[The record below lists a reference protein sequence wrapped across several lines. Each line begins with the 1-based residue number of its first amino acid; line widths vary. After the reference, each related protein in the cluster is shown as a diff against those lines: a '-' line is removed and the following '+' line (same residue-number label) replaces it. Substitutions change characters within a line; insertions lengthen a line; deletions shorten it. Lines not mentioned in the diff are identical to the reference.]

1 MKFMLNEQEL
11 EEYLTKEMVAST
23 EAQPLRDHTAYQ
35 KWNQKD
41 RSARYTLLS
50 SLQNDLIGQYDEL
63 PTCKALWEQLK
74 FSFGGTSTTRLRSLV
89 IKFEEYTKDPKHT
102 MSEHLRVMSNMIG
115 KLRDA
120 GHALTDEQQ
129 VRAVIR
135 SLPASWANM
144 KQILT
149 HSENIKNFS
158 DVSQHVI
165 LEAETRDADKTLTYV
180 AQEGSHNANGKRG
193 RQSKKGK
200 RGEASTSAPKE
211 GKMKKRKR
219 GKRGG
224 KKDLSKVKCFNCQQ
238 KGHFARDCTEPKKV
252 LSESFSQLY
261 VSSHVMVAHSQ
272 PVWFVDTGATKH
284 VARDREGFV
293 DYHRIPV
300 GSKHIFMG
308 NNSSEEVLGV
318 GSYQLKLRTGR
329 TLILDDVRYA
339 PTVRLNLLSVTAL
352 LDSGFSFIFR
362 GNKLDIFLDDVLF
375 GHGFRMDSLFQ
386 LDLIDS
392 QSSYSY
398 VVNDNIMN
406 DSTTWH
412 ARLGHIGQDRMTR
425 LAREGLLGPL
435 AKVNLQTCEACLA
448 GKACRKPFGKALEE
462 VEPIL
467 PSPSEGGE
475 LVPHPVVAEDSVS
488 DLQPSGSIPD
498 SGNTPQGPLG
508 QQDFQL
514 RRAGNDMSSIVATK
528 QWLSSTFEMKDM
540 GEANYVLGVKIVRDR
555 SKRLL
560 SFNAD
565 WGADREEH
573 RSTSGG
579 AISWYSKKKS
589 CIALSTM
596 DSEYVACSA
605 TVQEAVWLRSF
616 IQALGVTAH
625 IDEAVTVHCDN
636 TDALDFVKDPKYH
649 GKAKHIGL
657 RYHFIRTLVAQGEV
671 SMKHIP
677 TGRMVADPLTKPI
690 ARDVFL
696 SHIRTWNSNPLSES
710 LGTQSMPPV
719 AAMEVADPYSYNR
732 RGNGSPVAYGRD
744 FNLDSSPQSE
754 ADAASGL
761 DNSFQF
767 APVTPDLAK
776 LLENHQLSEIL
787 SFLLDHQKIQEKDKP
802 ETLTKSTSKEA
813 SGNQSNEL
821 LQDSLDSSSSTL
833 PKVVIEGK
841 PRRSRKPAATDGS
854 SPVKRKYVRKKDLHT
869 AETEQANVRREAKV
883 PTPKPVKRS
892 CRRGSKFDRN
902 YGRDESLDRTS
913 THQEEMYDNT
923 KASID
928 PLNNSPNVNPSGKR
942 KKEEVCAQKSPKGA
956 ETQQANNMNE
966 ETVSSVAT
974 VERACTVCESPD
986 NIIGHW
992 AEKNKES
999 TGAFNPKN
1007 STPNVRSSGKRKYV
1021 RKKGLN
1027 IAETQQVSLMN
1038 EVKVPTYDPV
1048 TIKRSCRRSLNF
1060 DLECG
1065 RRDESQERTGT
1076 HKAEMLQQS
1085 KGAFDFDTK
1094 LQGRELCAW
1103 GPA

>member
-11 EEYLTKEMVAST
+11 EEHLTKEMVAPT

-74 FSFGGTSTTRLRSLV
+74 FSFGRTSTTRLRSLV

-180 AQEGSHNANGKRG
+180 AQEGSRNANGKRG
-193 RQSKKGK
+193 RQS
-200 RGEASTSAPKE
+200 
-211 GKMKKRKR
+211 
-219 GKRGG
+219 
-224 KKDLSKVKCFNCQQ
+224 
-238 KGHFARDCTEPKKV
+238 
-252 LSESFSQLY
+252 
-261 VSSHVMVAHSQ
+261 
-272 PVWFVDTGATKH
+272 ATKH

-339 PTVRLNLLSVTAL
+339 PTVRLNLLSVIAL

-375 GHGFRMDSLFQ
+375 GHGFRMDSLFFQ

-448 GKACRKPFGKALEE
+448 ESDFPSIGDASKNLDLYELEE
-462 VEPIL
+462 VEPTL

-498 SGNTPQGPLG
+498 SGSTPQGPLG
-508 QQDFQL
+508 QQDSQL
-514 RRAGNDMSSIVATK
+514 RRA
-528 QWLSSTFEMKDM
+528 
-540 GEANYVLGVKIVRDR
+540 
-555 SKRLL
+555 
-560 SFNAD
+560 
-565 WGADREEH
+565 
-573 RSTSGG
+573 
-579 AISWYSKKKS
+579 
-589 CIALSTM
+589 
-596 DSEYVACSA
+596 
-605 TVQEAVWLRSF
+605 
-616 IQALGVTAH
+616 
-625 IDEAVTVHCDN
+625 
-636 TDALDFVKDPKYH
+636 ALDFVKDPKYH

-696 SHIRTWNSNPLSES
+696 SHIRSMGLRRHYES
-710 LGTQSMPPV
+710 
-719 AAMEVADPYSYNR
+719 D
-732 RGNGSPVAYGRD
+732 
-744 FNLDSSPQSE
+744 
-754 ADAASGL
+754 
-761 DNSFQF
+761 
-767 APVTPDLAK
+767 
-776 LLENHQLSEIL
+776 
-787 SFLLDHQKIQEKDKP
+787 
-802 ETLTKSTSKEA
+802 
-813 SGNQSNEL
+813 
-821 LQDSLDSSSSTL
+821 
-833 PKVVIEGK
+833 
-841 PRRSRKPAATDGS
+841 
-854 SPVKRKYVRKKDLHT
+854 
-869 AETEQANVRREAKV
+869 
-883 PTPKPVKRS
+883 
-892 CRRGSKFDRN
+892 
-902 YGRDESLDRTS
+902 
-913 THQEEMYDNT
+913 
-923 KASID
+923 
-928 PLNNSPNVNPSGKR
+928 
-942 KKEEVCAQKSPKGA
+942 
-956 ETQQANNMNE
+956 
-966 ETVSSVAT
+966 
-974 VERACTVCESPD
+974 
-986 NIIGHW
+986 W
-992 AEKNKES
+992 AEKLRLCHEEDTQCRYFSMYPWIMDDAVSRGMSRKAVGSNWNDMRALGRKFNITPCCVIHSPGDFVDFRFDMSHEYITYERFNTAHYEGFES
-999 TGAFNPKN
+999 
-1007 STPNVRSSGKRKYV
+1007 V
-1021 RKKGLN
+1021 
-1027 IAETQQVSLMN
+1027 
-1038 EVKVPTYDPV
+1038 
-1048 TIKRSCRRSLNF
+1048 
-1060 DLECG
+1060 
-1065 RRDESQERTGT
+1065 
-1076 HKAEMLQQS
+1076 
-1085 KGAFDFDTK
+1085 
-1094 LQGRELCAW
+1094 
-1103 GPA
+1103 

>member
-11 EEYLTKEMVAST
+11 EEHLTKEMVAPT

-74 FSFGGTSTTRLRSLV
+74 FTFGGTSTTRLRSLV

-180 AQEGSHNANGKRG
+180 AQEGSRNANGKRG

-200 RGEASTSAPKE
+200 RGEASTYAPKE

-224 KKDLSKVKCFNCQQ
+224 KKDLSKVKCFNYQQ
-238 KGHFARDCTEPKKV
+238 NGHFARDCTEPKKV

-329 TLILDDVRYA
+329 TLILEDVRYA

-435 AKVNLQTCEACLA
+435 AKVNLIVRLVRPVKHA
-448 GKACRKPFGKALEE
+448 GSLLERLIGDASKNLDLYELEE
-462 VEPIL
+462 VEPTL

-498 SGNTPQGPLG
+498 SGSTPQGPLG
-508 QQDFQL
+508 QQDSQL

-540 GEANYVLGVKIVRDR
+540 GEANYVLGVKIVE
-555 SKRLL
+555 L
-560 SFNAD
+560 
-565 WGADREEH
+565 
-573 RSTSGG
+573 
-579 AISWYSKKKS
+579 
-589 CIALSTM
+589 
-596 DSEYVACSA
+596 
-605 TVQEAVWLRSF
+605 
-616 IQALGVTAH
+616 
-625 IDEAVTVHCDN
+625 
-636 TDALDFVKDPKYH
+636 
-649 GKAKHIGL
+649 
-657 RYHFIRTLVAQGEV
+657 
-671 SMKHIP
+671 
-677 TGRMVADPLTKPI
+677 
-690 ARDVFL
+690 
-696 SHIRTWNSNPLSES
+696 S
-710 LGTQSMPPV
+710 LGAARKSLASPYPRWSRSM
-719 AAMEVADPYSYNR
+719 
-732 RGNGSPVAYGRD
+732 
-744 FNLDSSPQSE
+744 
-754 ADAASGL
+754 
-761 DNSFQF
+761 
-767 APVTPDLAK
+767 
-776 LLENHQLSEIL
+776 LLIKQ
-787 SFLLDHQKIQEKDKP
+787 Q
-802 ETLTKSTSKEA
+802 
-813 SGNQSNEL
+813 
-821 LQDSLDSSSSTL
+821 
-833 PKVVIEGK
+833 
-841 PRRSRKPAATDGS
+841 SRK
-854 SPVKRKYVRKKDLHT
+854 L
-869 AETEQANVRREAKV
+869 
-883 PTPKPVKRS
+883 
-892 CRRGSKFDRN
+892 FD
-902 YGRDESLDRTS
+902 
-913 THQEEMYDNT
+913 
-923 KASID
+923 
-928 PLNNSPNVNPSGKR
+928 
-942 KKEEVCAQKSPKGA
+942 
-956 ETQQANNMNE
+956 
-966 ETVSSVAT
+966 
-974 VERACTVCESPD
+974 
-986 NIIGHW
+986 
-992 AEKNKES
+992 
-999 TGAFNPKN
+999 
-1007 STPNVRSSGKRKYV
+1007 
-1021 RKKGLN
+1021 
-1027 IAETQQVSLMN
+1027 
-1038 EVKVPTYDPV
+1038 
-1048 TIKRSCRRSLNF
+1048 
-1060 DLECG
+1060 
-1065 RRDESQERTGT
+1065 
-1076 HKAEMLQQS
+1076 
-1085 KGAFDFDTK
+1085 
-1094 LQGRELCAW
+1094 
-1103 GPA
+1103 

>member
-1 MKFMLNEQEL
+1 MMNFQL
-11 EEYLTKEMVAST
+11 A
-23 EAQPLRDHTAYQ
+23 
-35 KWNQKD
+35 
-41 RSARYTLLS
+41 
-50 SLQNDLIGQYDEL
+50 
-63 PTCKALWEQLK
+63 KALWEQLK

-102 MSEHLRVMSNMIG
+102 MSEHLRMMSNMIG

-180 AQEGSHNANGKRG
+180 AQEGSRNANGKRG

-329 TLILDDVRYA
+329 TLILEDVRYA

-375 GHGFRMDSLFQ
+375 GHGFRIDSLFQ

-448 GKACRKPFGKALEE
+448 ESDFPSIGDASKNLDLYELEE
-462 VEPIL
+462 VEPTL

-498 SGNTPQGPLG
+498 SGSTPQGPLG
-508 QQDFQL
+508 QQDSQL

-540 GEANYVLGVKIVRDR
+540 GEANYVLGVKIGHRLWGYVSGSIKAPSRTYAAFEDKEVDWVAENSKIISWFSNTSLPKINQLFGPFDIAKEVWDYLAATNTVSDLASQYQIDLDLHRLRQIPGQSIQDYYSQLAILWDKQTHPSQYTNCLVHYSHARDSKQLRQFLMGLLDDYEDRRSSLLNRNPAPTFAAALAEMKYEEVRKKTADAQTGKVVATGRKVDR
-555 SKRLL
+555 LFVLDHLHLSSTSVTAASTSSKALQLWHSRLDIFPDTATSLPIDPLAPGPDFPSMSASDTALPSPPPAPQGTL
-560 SFNAD
+560 SHGLHYPSASSLQLTAYSDAD
-565 WGADREEH
+565 WGRDLVDR
-573 RSTSGG
+573 RSTTGFCFLIGNSL
-579 AISWYSKKKS
+579 ISWRSKKQSIVS
-589 CIALSTM
+589 C
-596 DSEYVACSA
+596 
-605 TVQEAVWLRSF
+605 
-616 IQALGVTAH
+616 
-625 IDEAVTVHCDN
+625 
-636 TDALDFVKDPKYH
+636 
-649 GKAKHIGL
+649 
-657 RYHFIRTLVAQGEV
+657 
-671 SMKHIP
+671 
-677 TGRMVADPLTKPI
+677 
-690 ARDVFL
+690 
-696 SHIRTWNSNPLSES
+696 
-710 LGTQSMPPV
+710 
-719 AAMEVADPYSYNR
+719 
-732 RGNGSPVAYGRD
+732 
-744 FNLDSSPQSE
+744 
-754 ADAASGL
+754 
-761 DNSFQF
+761 
-767 APVTPDLAK
+767 
-776 LLENHQLSEIL
+776 
-787 SFLLDHQKIQEKDKP
+787 
-802 ETLTKSTSKEA
+802 
-813 SGNQSNEL
+813 
-821 LQDSLDSSSSTL
+821 SST
-833 PKVVIEGK
+833 E
-841 PRRSRKPAATDGS
+841 S
-854 SPVKRKYVRKKDLHT
+854 KYRAIADTT
-869 AETEQANVRREAKV
+869 AELV
-883 PTPKPVKRS
+883 
-892 CRRGSKFDRN
+892 
-902 YGRDESLDRTS
+902 
-913 THQEEMYDNT
+913 
-923 KASID
+923 
-928 PLNNSPNVNPSGKR
+928 
-942 KKEEVCAQKSPKGA
+942 
-956 ETQQANNMNE
+956 
-966 ETVSSVAT
+966 
-974 VERACTVCESPD
+974 
-986 NIIGHW
+986 
-992 AEKNKES
+992 
-999 TGAFNPKN
+999 
-1007 STPNVRSSGKRKYV
+1007 
-1021 RKKGLN
+1021 
-1027 IAETQQVSLMN
+1027 
-1038 EVKVPTYDPV
+1038 
-1048 TIKRSCRRSLNF
+1048 
-1060 DLECG
+1060 
-1065 RRDESQERTGT
+1065 
-1076 HKAEMLQQS
+1076 
-1085 KGAFDFDTK
+1085 
-1094 LQGRELCAW
+1094 
-1103 GPA
+1103 